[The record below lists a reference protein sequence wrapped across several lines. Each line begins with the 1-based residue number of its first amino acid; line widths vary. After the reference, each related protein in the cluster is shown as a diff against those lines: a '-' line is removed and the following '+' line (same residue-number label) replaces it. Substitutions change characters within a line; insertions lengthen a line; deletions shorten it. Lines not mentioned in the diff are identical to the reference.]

1 MDHWTLHRHMF
12 LGEISSG
19 YGCLPCLVVMF
30 QQWTAQF
37 SFLIGRI
44 QLSSKA
50 RNFRASIDA
59 LAWPYGESEKAV
71 IFVRKDCC
79 CCICSFNF

>member
-1 MDHWTLHRHMF
+1 MTSIMFLGVRIFLMRRRDGEAMDHWTLHRHMF

-59 LAWPYGESEKAV
+59 LA
-71 IFVRKDCC
+71 
-79 CCICSFNF
+79 